1 MPTTETKQTR
11 FLALQNWAVSKLRSL
26 GHVVDDDFRLLSAS
40 DDASFRRYFRGI
52 VDGTSYIL
60 VDAPPDKEDNES
72 FVTVHQ
78 RLSDAGVLVP
88 KIFAADMQLGYLLLS
103 DLGDQLL
110 LPKLKKSSAADRQDL
125 YITALKTLERLLTAE
140 GDQLPRYD
148 AERLET
154 EMSLFP
160 DWFVTQQLQLSMD
173 TDAQTLFRR
182 VNEVLIDNA
191 LAQPTVFVHRD
202 FHARN
207 LMLQEGGQIAVIDF
221 QDAVVG
227 PVTYDLVSLL
237 KDCYWQLPRSSVLA
251 LVEYYRQR
259 VMPETPADEF
269 VRWFDLMGLQRHLKC
284 AGIFSR
290 LNLRDGKPDY
300 LGDIPLVISY
310 LLEVTDLYLD
320 LYPELGGFGGWLRQ
334 NVEPAM
340 KRHLS

>member
-11 FLALQNWAVSKLRSL
+11 LSGLQSWGVSMLRSL
-26 GHVVDDDFRLLSAS
+26 GHAVDDDFRLLSAS

-52 VDGTSYIL
+52 ADNTSYIL

-72 FVTVHQ
+72 FVTVYE

-103 DLGDQLL
+103 DLGDRLL
-110 LPKLKKSSAADRQDL
+110 LPQLKKSSAADRQNL
-125 YITALKTLERLLTAE
+125 YMSALKTLEGVLKAE
-140 GDQLPRYD
+140 GAQLPPYD
-148 AERLET
+148 ADRLAT
-154 EMSLFP
+154 EISLFP
-160 DWFVTQQLQLSMD
+160 DWFVTRQLELPMD
-173 TDAQTLFRR
+173 AEARAIFRR
-182 VNEVLIDNA
+182 VNELLINNA

-207 LMLQEGGQIAVIDF
+207 LMLQEDGQIAVIDF

-237 KDCYWQLPRSSVLA
+237 KDCYWRLPRSTVLT

-259 VMPETPADEF
+259 VMPEIAADEF
-269 VRWFDLMGLQRHLKC
+269 VRWFDLMGFQRHLKC

-290 LNLRDGKPDY
+290 LSLRDGKPGY
-300 LGDIPLVISY
+300 LKDIPLVIAY
-310 LLEVTDLYLD
+310 LLEVTDLYHER
-320 LYPELGGFGGWLRQ
+320 YPELGEFGDWLRQ